1 MSKAQIKEI
10 LGEMS
15 LSEKIGQLCQV
26 QPHGR
31 DIDGRIRAGE
41 VGSVINAVG
50 DDAYH
55 FQWLAVEQS
64 RLRIPLL
71 IGRDVIHGFNTIFP
85 IPLGQAASFDPCA
98 VRKAAELAALESATA
113 GVNWTFSPMLDI
125 ARDPR
130 WGRIAE
136 SFGEDTLLGSIMG
149 CAMVEGY
156 QLAGIAACAKH
167 FVGYGA
173 AEGGRDYSQA
183 NITERQ
189 LRDTYLPPFQA
200 AVMAGAMS
208 VMTAFN
214 ELDGVPMSGHRPLI
228 VDTLKKAWGFDGLVV
243 SDWNSIIEMITHGF
257 ARDEAEAAAKALH
270 GGVDMEMASGSFL
283 RHLPLLLESGQIGIE
298 QIDEAVSR
306 VLRIKF
312 ELGLFEQP
320 YGRERQMPALAK
332 RLELA
337 RSLAR
342 DSCVLL
348 KNDGVLPLR
357 DDLQRVAVVGPM
369 ADAPGDQLGCWVFD
383 ADHGR
388 TTTVL
393 AAIRQRLGEP
403 GVAFEPGLASC
414 RDVGEANFA
423 AAEAAVRG
431 ADVAIV
437 CLGEDAGL
445 SGEAHCRAHLG
456 LPGAQARLLEKLAAT
471 GTPVVVVLFTGRPLV
486 LAPTLQS
493 AGALLL
499 AWHPGSEGG
508 PAITD
513 LLFGE
518 SPSGRL
524 PVSMPRSEGQIPV
537 YYGHKNTGRPPS
549 PNAPSIPS
557 GTPLDPT
564 HFCAAYLDEDH
575 RPLFPF
581 GFGLSYTRFE
591 YDAPQVKNEVVPL
604 NGVLLASVR
613 VTNVGA
619 FSGTETVQLYV
630 RDLCA
635 SVTRPVTE
643 LKAFK
648 RITLSSGQCETVE
661 FEVPVHHLSFHDAAY
676 HLSVEPG
683 DFHLWLTGDSASGT
697 SVSFRIAPQ

>member
-1 MSKAQIKEI
+1 
-10 LGEMS
+10 MS
-15 LSEKIGQLCQV
+15 LAEKIGQLCQV
-26 QPHGR
+26 QPNGR
-31 DIDGRIRAGE
+31 DLDERIRAGE

-55 FQWLAVEQS
+55 FQWTAVEHS

-85 IPLGQAASFDPCA
+85 IPLGQAAGFDPNK
-98 VRKAAELAALESATA
+98 VQEAAEVAALEAAIA
-113 GVNWTFSPMLDI
+113 GVNWTFSPMVDI

-136 SFGEDTLLGSIMG
+136 SFGEDTFLSSVMG

-156 QLAGIAACAKH
+156 QSAGVAACAKH

-183 NITERQ
+183 NIPERQ
-189 LRDTYLPPFQA
+189 LRDTYLPPFRSS
-200 AVMAGAMS
+200 VMAGAMS

-214 ELDGVPMSGHRPLI
+214 ELDGVPMSGHRALI
-228 VDTLKKAWGFDGLVV
+228 VDTLKEAWGFDGLVV
-243 SDWNSIIEMITHGF
+243 SDWNSITEMMTHGF
-257 ARDEAEAAAKALH
+257 AQDEAEAAAKALH

-283 RHLPLLLESGQIGIE
+283 QHLPLLLESGHVSTG
-298 QIDEAVSR
+298 QIDEAVIR
-306 VLRIKF
+306 VLRVKF
-312 ELGLFEQP
+312 RLGLFDHP
-320 YGRERQMPALAK
+320 YGRERPQPALAQ

-337 RSLAR
+337 KSLAR

-348 KNDGVLPLR
+348 KNDGILPLR
-357 DDLQRVAVVGPM
+357 DDVQRVAVVGPM
-369 ADAPGDQLGCWVFD
+369 ADAADDQLGCWVFD
-383 ADHGR
+383 ADRGR

-403 GVAFEPGLASC
+403 RVNFAPGLAAC
-414 RDVGEANFA
+414 RGVGEEQFA

-445 SGEAHCRAHLG
+445 SGEAHCRAHPG
-456 LPGAQARLLEKLAAT
+456 LPGAQAILLETLAAT
-471 GTPVVVVLFTGRPLV
+471 GTPVVVVLFTGRPLI
-486 LAPTLQS
+486 LARTVES
-493 AGALLL
+493 ASALLL

-508 PAITD
+508 PAIAD
-513 LLFGE
+513 LLFGD

-524 PVSMPRSEGQIPV
+524 PVSLPRSAGQIPI
-537 YYGHKNTGRPPS
+537 YYGHKNTGRPPAAD
-549 PNAPSIPS
+549 APSIPS
-557 GTPLDPT
+557 GTPLDPS

-591 YDAPQVKNEVVPL
+591 YDAPRVENEVVAL
-604 NGVLLASVR
+604 DGVLRASVR
-613 VTNVGA
+613 LTNAGA
-619 FSGTETVQLYV
+619 FSATETIQLYV

-635 SVTRPVTE
+635 SVTRPVKE

-648 RITLSSGQCETVE
+648 RITLGNGQSATVA
-661 FEVPVHHLSFHDAAY
+661 FEVPVHDLAFHDAAY
-676 HLSVEPG
+676 RLTVEPG
-683 DFHLWLTGDSASGT
+683 EFQLWLAGDSASGT
-697 SVSFRIAPQ
+697 PVLFKVAPS